1 MPSLKKNFFFKKK
14 GVERSRTPPLL
25 EGGVCVCVRTG
36 EMRASNVLLW
46 AGVVVATAEA
56 QLTYKMVHDKHG
68 RRMVASVHKARAPV
82 PSPSPLPE
90 PAHATLSD
98 EQVQMLFNEA
108 ERRCDEAFAH
118 AKREADERVEMATD
132 VANALLKNMWT
143 SMLLG
148 TLSILGW
155 TASLT
160 LANLWLLRNL
170 KKVTDALT
178 FRTGEATRT
187 RLMLRSQDGNDD
199 LEEEDDSLTAARHR
213 NARKERTSAS
223 GILAEAAAVA
233 TKAKTPSTC
242 CKASALSSQSS
253 QSQRRK
259 GKPRANQTQ
268 NGSNSDDDGVLA
280 E

>member
-1 MPSLKKNFFFKKK
+1 MPWIKLKKEVPF
-14 GVERSRTPPLL
+14 GVWTAGMRPL
-25 EGGVCVCVRTG
+25 GVALWTG
-36 EMRASNVLLW
+36 VL
-46 AGVVVATAEA
+46 VATAEA
-56 QLTYKMVHDKHG
+56 QLTYKLIFDKHG
-68 RRMVASVHKARAPV
+68 RKMVASREPVASAHKVHAPV

-90 PAHATLSD
+90 PAYATLSD
-98 EQVQMLFNEA
+98 EQVKMLFNEA

-143 SMLLG
+143 SMLFG

-178 FRTGEATRT
+178 FRTGEATKT

-199 LEEEDDSLTAARHR
+199 LEEEDETLTAARHR

-223 GILAEAAAVA
+223 GVLAEAAAIA
-233 TKAKTPSTC
+233 TKAKTPSAS
-242 CKASALSSQSS
+242 CKASSSQSQS

-259 GKPRANQTQ
+259 GKHRTNQNQ
-268 NGSNSDDDGVLA
+268 NNSHSDDDGVLA